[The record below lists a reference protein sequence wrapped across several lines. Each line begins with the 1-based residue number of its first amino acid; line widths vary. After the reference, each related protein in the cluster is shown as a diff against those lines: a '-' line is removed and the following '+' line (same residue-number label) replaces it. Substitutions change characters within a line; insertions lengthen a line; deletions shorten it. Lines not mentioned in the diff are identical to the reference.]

1 MVCPNCSASNPDSVR
16 YCGQCGGAL
25 QTGADLISA
34 PQQASQSATWVVSPP
49 ASAVNLA
56 LLASLAPG
64 TIVGTRYRIEN
75 LLGQG
80 GMGAVYKAY
89 DTELDRT
96 VALKLVRP
104 DLAEELETMQRFKQ
118 ELLLASKISH
128 KNILRIHDLGDWNGT
143 KFITMAYVDGSDLA
157 HLIQAEG
164 RLNFERA
171 LGFTRQLCAALEAAH
186 REGVIHRDLKPQNI
200 LVDHDD
206 TLYISDFGLAK
217 SLDSEATT
225 MTRAGQILGTPRYM
239 SPEQVEAGEVGQASD
254 LYTLGIILYEIFT
267 SQMPFRG
274 NTAMQLMYQRVSEPP
289 KDPRLACPDLPEY
302 LARIILKCLARDP
315 AERYRDAREI
325 LDDLDA
331 KEAPRPHPKRR
342 WALAGGALA
351 LAAALFFAVP
361 ATRHWALGPSIA
373 RPRYYLAILPPKVA
387 DDSVQYL
394 ADGAVD
400 ALSAKLAGL
409 HDVYVAYGEAVK
421 GAMRTRRDPR
431 QIASAL
437 GVNYLVGL
445 SVLSSA
451 GQISLTVTMDRYGE
465 KPGNRLH
472 EEVDGARQDLLTLED
487 NIFQKVVRS
496 LTIQETNEELARTQ
510 LRPTEDRGAYDSY
523 LKARNLLRGT
533 RDPAHLAEALR
544 LFQAAVAD
552 DSRFALA
559 YTGLADANLAM
570 FDATKDPKWTND
582 ALQTAQQA
590 ESLNPKLPEA
600 HFSLGT
606 IYTVTGKTDMAI
618 GELQLA
624 LEQAPNSDEGFRR
637 LGLAYSRAGKRDQA
651 LAALTRA
658 TELNRY
664 YWNNFS
670 LLGVVCFKF
679 GENQGALRACQR
691 VTELAPDNPT
701 GWANLGAAFYRL
713 GQFQKCVDALQK
725 AINLQPKAEFYS
737 QLGTAH
743 FFAGQRDSSVRD
755 FSRAVELLPKSAL
768 FRTNLADA
776 YRWSAQ
782 KDKAP
787 TAYAEAITAAN
798 DMLAANP
805 QDTTALGCLAICYAK
820 TGETGRALDYIR
832 RARGIDPN
840 DNDLMYREATVYA
853 LAQQDSEALKSL
865 GNALR
870 NGYSLSEAQ
879 NDPEL
884 ADLRKTPGFA
894 QMLAD
899 VSQKVA
905 H

>member
-1 MVCPNCSASNPDSVR
+1 M
-16 YCGQCGGAL
+16 
-25 QTGADLISA
+25 T
-34 PQQASQSATWVVSPP
+34 
-49 ASAVNLA
+49 
-56 LLASLAPG
+56 LLANLAPG
-64 TIVGTRYRIEN
+64 TMVGTRYRIES

-80 GMGAVYKAY
+80 GMGAVYKAH
-89 DTELDRT
+89 DSELNRT

-104 DLAEELETMQRFKQ
+104 GLAEELETMQRFKQ
-118 ELLLASKISH
+118 ELLLASRISH

-143 KFITMAYVDGSDLA
+143 KFITMAYVEGADLA
-157 HLIQAEG
+157 SLIQKEG
-164 RLNFERA
+164 PLDFERA
-171 LGFTRQLCAALEAAH
+171 LGFTRQLCGALEAAH
-186 REGVIHRDLKPQNI
+186 HEGVIHRDLKPQNI
-200 LVDHDD
+200 LVGHDD
-206 TLYISDFGLAK
+206 TLYVSDFGLAK
-217 SLDSEATT
+217 SLESEATT

-239 SPEQVEAGEVGQASD
+239 SPEQVEARAVGPSSD
-254 LYTLGIILYEIFT
+254 LYTLGLILYEMFT
-267 SQMPFRG
+267 SSPPFRG
-274 NTAMQLMYQRVSEPP
+274 DTAMQLMYQRVSETPR
-289 KDPRLACPDLPEY
+289 DPRLACPDLPEY
-302 LARIILKCLARDP
+302 LARIILKCLAKDP
-315 AERYRDAREI
+315 AQRYRSAREI

-331 KEAPRPHPKRR
+331 RQSPHPNAKRR
-342 WALAGGALA
+342 WAAAGAAVL
-351 LAAALFFAVP
+351 LAAGLFFAVP
-361 ATRHWALGPSIA
+361 ATRHWALGPGIA
-373 RPRYYLAILPPKVA
+373 RPHYYLAILPPKVA

-421 GAMRTRRDPR
+421 GAMRTRHDPR
-431 QIASAL
+431 QIAGAL

-451 GQISLTVTMDRYGE
+451 DQISVTVTMDGYGD
-465 KPGNRLH
+465 KRGDNPGNRLH
-472 EEVDGARQDLLTLED
+472 EEVHGGRQDLLTLED

-496 LTIQETNEELARTQ
+496 LTIRETNEELARTQ
-510 LRPTEDRGAYDSY
+510 LRPTEDQGAYEAY
-523 LKARNLLRGT
+523 LKGRNLLRGT
-533 RDPAHLAEALR
+533 RDPAHLTEALK
-544 LFQAAVAD
+544 LFQQAVD
-552 DSRFALA
+552 SDSRFALA

-570 FDATKDPKWTND
+570 FDSTKDPKWTND

-606 IYTVTGKTDMAI
+606 IYTVTGKTGMAI

-651 LAALTRA
+651 IAALTKA

-679 GENQGALRACQR
+679 GENQGALQACQR

-701 GWANLGAAFYRL
+701 GWANLGAADYRV
-713 GQFQKCVDALQK
+713 GQLEKCIAALQK

-743 FFAGQRDSSVRD
+743 FFAGQRDLSVTD
-755 FSRAVELLPKSAL
+755 FFRAVELLPKSAL

-787 TAYAEAITAAN
+787 GAYAEAIGAAN
-798 DMLAANP
+798 DILAANP
-805 QDTTALGCLAICYAK
+805 QDATALGCLAICYAK
-820 TGETGRALDYIR
+820 TGETGRALDYIQ

-870 NGYSLSEAQ
+870 NGYSLSEAR

-884 ADLRKTPGFA
+884 AELRKTPGFA
-894 QMLAD
+894 LMLAE
-899 VSQKVA
+899 VSQRA
-905 H
+905 PN